1 MLILNCYNFFYFTAI
16 IGGGIGG
23 TSCAYFL
30 KEMFKDLVNLDI
42 YEGNKVGGRLA
53 TVIMS
58 DGNEYE
64 TGGSVIHQRNKYMSN
79 FVSYLGKL
87 SNTFFFSLNYN

>member
-1 MLILNCYNFFYFTAI
+1 MPRIIICNYYFSSYIAI

-30 KEMFKDLVNLDI
+30 KEIFKDSAKIDI
-42 YEGNKVGGRLA
+42 YEGNKVGGRLD
-53 TVIMS
+53 TVVMN

-64 TGGSVIHQRNKYMSN
+64 TGGSVIHQRNKYMSD
-79 FVSYLGKL
+79 FAKKFGEL
-87 SNTFFFSLNYN
+87 SNLPVF